1 MIPTFSDQG
10 DAQGLRLTNPDLNS
24 ILSDFLKIENMKVI
38 QNMYKVDKIK
48 YSLRYI
54 SF

>member
-1 MIPTFSDQG
+1 MIPTFSEQG
-10 DAQGLRLTNPDLNS
+10 GAQSLRLTNPDLNM
-24 ILSDFLKIENMKVI
+24 ILSDFLKIENLKVI
-38 QNMYKVDKIK
+38 LNMYKIDKIK